1 MAKIIFKSSYIKGGK
16 SASHLSNL
24 VNYIATRDGVEIAPT
39 NLTASATNHQQLLI
53 RKLIKEYPQS
63 KSLIEFTEYKA
74 DQTIQNASEFIS
86 VAIDQNLN
94 SIAKKKNYVDYISN
108 RPNTEI
114 ISTHGLFTSGND
126 KIILSKVADE
136 VANHKGNIWTPII
149 SLIREDA
156 INTGFDNAESWK
168 NAISKLIP
176 KFAEQYKIKLD
187 NLRWYGSFHNEGHH
201 PHIHMVLYSIN
212 ENEGFLNEKG
222 IENMKSALVSEIFQG
237 DMIPIYAEQTARRNQ
252 LKKECKKVFAEIK
265 NATDNPALQE
275 LIFRLHQKL
284 QHTTGKKQYGYLQ
297 EPLKKLIDSIVDELA
312 EIPSV
317 KESYDLWYEMKNTI
331 YHNYSENIPKSIPLS
346 KQKEF
351 KSIKNMI
358 LDEVLNLDLAMVS
371 QISDESK
378 ETPTEKLKFNSNEY
392 VNTNINL
399 CISRL
404 LTSLAK
410 LFDDSLPQDST
421 SHSQKIDSKLFQK
434 LREKKQVQGQKFI
447 GHTM

>member
-1 MAKIIFKSSYIKGGK
+1 MFKSSYIKGGK

-39 NLTASATNHQQLLI
+39 NLTAPATVPQQQLI
-53 RKLIKEYPQS
+53 GKLVKEYPQT
-63 KSLIEFTEYKA
+63 KSLVELKDYET
-74 DQTIQNASEFIS
+74 DQTIQNASQFIS
-86 VAIDQNLN
+86 VAVEQNFD
-94 SIAKKKNYVDYISN
+94 SIAKKKNYIDYISN

-136 VANHKGNIWTPII
+136 VANHKGNVWTPII
-149 SLIREDA
+149 SLTREDA

-187 NLRWYGSFHNEGHH
+187 NLQWYGSFHNESHH
-201 PHIHMVLYSIN
+201 PHIHMVLYSVN

-237 DMIPIYAEQTARRNQ
+237 EMIPIYAEQTARRNQ

-317 KESYDLWYEMKNTI
+317 KESYNLWYEMKNTI
-331 YHNYSENIPKSIPLS
+331 YHNYSENIPKPIPLS

-358 LDEVLNLDLAMVS
+358 LDEVLHLDLAMVS
-371 QISDESK
+371 QISEESK

-399 CISRL
+399 CVSRL
-404 LTSLAK
+404 LTSLTK

-421 SHSQKIDSKLFQK
+421 SHTQKIDSKLFQK
-434 LREKKQVQGQKFI
+434 LREKKQVHGQKFI